1 MLFLPNQGKAWQ
13 QPEQGEQEAPLV
25 GGQTSLHP
33 AQGEFSCSSLER
45 SRVPCGFP
53 MSLEPV
59 GLMGAI
65 SPGEICTSRGH
76 VFSLSCDVSDG
87 KLEGVQ
93 EQLLM
98 LG

>member
-1 MLFLPNQGKAWQ
+1 MRLA
-13 QPEQGEQEAPLV
+13 
-25 GGQTSLHP
+25 S
-33 AQGEFSCSSLER
+33 
-45 SRVPCGFP
+45 
-53 MSLEPV
+53 V

-65 SPGEICTSRGH
+65 SPVEMGMGREH